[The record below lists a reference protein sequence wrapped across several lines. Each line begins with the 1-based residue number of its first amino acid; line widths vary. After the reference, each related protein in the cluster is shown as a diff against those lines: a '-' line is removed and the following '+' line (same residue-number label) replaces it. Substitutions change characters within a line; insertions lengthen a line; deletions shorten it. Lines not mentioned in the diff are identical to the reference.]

1 MVMPTVIWRKLQRKT
16 LGDLRCLKIKRCGTA
31 EECREAV
38 AEVLF
43 LLKKRKLERLKAELG
58 VLE

>member
-1 MVMPTVIWRKLQRKT
+1 VEEAGVSARECEDVLE
-16 LGDLRCLKIKRCGTA
+16 LALLRMKKCATA
-31 EECREAV
+31 EECREAA

-43 LLKKRKLERLKAELG
+43 LLKERKLERLKVELG

>member
-1 MVMPTVIWRKLQRKT
+1 MEATRMSARECEDVLE
-16 LGDLRCLKIKRCGTA
+16 LALLKMKKCGTV

-43 LLKKRKLERLKAELG
+43 LLKERKLERLKVELG
-58 VLE
+58 VLG

>member
-1 MVMPTVIWRKLQRKT
+1 M
-16 LGDLRCLKIKRCGTA
+16 KRCGTA

>member
-1 MVMPTVIWRKLQRKT
+1 MSARECEDVLE
-16 LGDLRCLKIKRCGTA
+16 LALLKMKKCGTVD
-31 EECREAV
+31 ECREAV

-43 LLKKRKLERLKAELG
+43 LLKERKLERLKVELG